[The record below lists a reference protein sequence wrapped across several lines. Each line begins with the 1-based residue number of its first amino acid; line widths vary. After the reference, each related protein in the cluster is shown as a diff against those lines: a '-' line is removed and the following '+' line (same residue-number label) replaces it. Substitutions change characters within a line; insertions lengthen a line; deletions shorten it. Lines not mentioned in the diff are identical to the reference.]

1 MNRRNEDYLKFENWL
16 NHLLEMNL
24 PSGIVAFNFNLYEG
38 SENTYD
44 IQLIGADEFDEDDED
59 WACTDYY
66 TSEEDICYIERSN
79 EIKDWQVG
87 LEYIANI
94 VQKYMQE
101 GKHRGRL
108 INVEALSIG
117 FVDGDLKILYR
128 K

>member
-117 FVDGDLKILYR
+117 FVDGNLKILYR

>member
-101 GKHRGRL
+101 GKHRDRL